1 MRDNHR
7 SMALHD
13 RIESVGARGSTRK
26 LAASVSG
33 RVVADIAAV
42 GWPEGVVLG
51 SENELLEKYH
61 VSRAVFREAV
71 RLLEHQGVAR
81 MRRGP
86 GGGLVVMAP
95 TVESVFDATMVYLL
109 FVGAGLDEV
118 LEARLILEEAA
129 AELAAERLTEEGIDR
144 LRGLVERE
152 RDGEPINPRDVHDL
166 IATVAANPALELFVE
181 LLTRV
186 ALVYSPDAP
195 DAYRDLASEV
205 CGAHSKIVESIIGG
219 EGGQAAGRMR
229 RHLQAEADFIDK
241 YMPMHP
247 RLEAVFTGSP
257 GPSKLAENVARR
269 LFTGVMTDGWVIGRP
284 LGSEPEL
291 MAKFGV
297 SRAILREAARVL
309 EHHQIA
315 AMRRGPGGGL
325 FVTEPGLDATSEAMA
340 IYLDRRGIEPAH
352 LFEVRSIVE
361 MAVLGRVI
369 RRRDDDVATTLN
381 KVHAAELAAP
391 LESFPVTGH
400 DFHIVLANL
409 SGNRVLALFT
419 DVLVRLSRSHGAM
432 PADAAGPLP
441 TAEVID
447 VHERIIDAIIAGD
460 VDLARHRMRHHL
472 TALTRWVR

>member
-1 MRDNHR
+1 
-7 SMALHD
+7 
-13 RIESVGARGSTRK
+13 
-26 LAASVSG
+26 
-33 RVVADIAAV
+33 
-42 GWPEGVVLG
+42 
-51 SENELLEKYH
+51 
-61 VSRAVFREAV
+61 
-71 RLLEHQGVAR
+71 
-81 MRRGP
+81 
-86 GGGLVVMAP
+86 
-95 TVESVFDATMVYLL
+95 
-109 FVGAGLDEV
+109 
-118 LEARLILEEAA
+118 
-129 AELAAERLTEEGIDR
+129 
-144 LRGLVERE
+144 
-152 RDGEPINPRDVHDL
+152 
-166 IATVAANPALELFVE
+166 
-181 LLTRV
+181 
-186 ALVYSPDAP
+186 
-195 DAYRDLASEV
+195 
-205 CGAHSKIVESIIGG
+205 
-219 EGGQAAGRMR
+219 
-229 RHLQAEADFIDK
+229 
-241 YMPMHP
+241 MHP

-269 LFTGVMTDGWVIGRP
+269 LFTGVMTDGWLIGRP